1 MDDTVAAPVD
11 RVVDDGEN
19 AVDIDLEAAMG
30 LKAGGTSS
38 AASEGGSTA
47 LDDFL
52 ISRGIDPSA
61 IDAAAA
67 AAVDDAVWGD
77 SSTVASASTPAA
89 KAESAASASASDGK
103 SGAGD
108 IENRIEALERL
119 VSSAE
124 PQDNVSEHL
133 SPAIAS
139 PAIMSTSF
147 AIDRLRDESTFC
159 GGRHDVAGCSG
170 CPARGARVRLGKGKP
185 KPKRGR
191 LRASR

>member
-124 PQDNVSEHL
+124 PQ
-133 SPAIAS
+133 
-139 PAIMSTSF
+139 
-147 AIDRLRDESTFC
+147 R
-159 GGRHDVAGCSG
+159 
-170 CPARGARVRLGKGKP
+170 
-185 KPKRGR
+185 
-191 LRASR
+191 